1 MNLTERRNLLVDL
14 GLEDSIVYENPDFD
28 SAIIGYD
35 AINHRVIYD
44 FEKMVEHLMNKDEM
58 DYEEAVEFIEYNTL
72 RATPYMGEKAPI
84 VLHSI
89 EDYIDYHDKKDNINK
104 STESLK

>member
-84 VLHSI
+84 VLNSI
-89 EDYIDYHDKKDNINK
+89 EDYIDYHDKEDNINE